1 MSLIEQLFK
10 TVLDGNSELV
20 VSLGNEILK
29 QELDINDGII
39 NAYYF
44 LKYKIISS
52 FWFIK
57 NIVKKIK
64 KKKNIIKLKLSP
76 SAYL

>member
-1 MSLIEQLFK
+1 MSLIEQLSK

-20 VSLGNEILK
+20 VSLANEILK

-44 LKYKIISS
+44 
-52 FWFIK
+52 
-57 NIVKKIK
+57 
-64 KKKNIIKLKLSP
+64 
-76 SAYL
+76 